1 MSNGRNDLKY
11 EVLGKTNQ
19 IYFIYFIPMETIII
33 SIEWD
38 YWVLSNIYAEEVFNE
53 LNNFWVSQINDVVF
67 LGLDYLTE
75 IRDSKTVFKKI
86 DKKWKKF
93 LIS

>member
-1 MSNGRNDLKY
+1 MK
-11 EVLGKTNQ
+11 
-19 IYFIYFIPMETIII
+19 TIII

-38 YWVLSNIYAEEVFNE
+38 YWVLSNISAEEVFNI
-53 LNNFWVSQINDVVF
+53 LNDFWVGKINDVVF

-86 DKKWKKF
+86 NKEWQKF

>member
-1 MSNGRNDLKY
+1 
-11 EVLGKTNQ
+11 
-19 IYFIYFIPMETIII
+19 METIII

-38 YWVLSNIYAEEVFNE
+38 YWVLSDISAEEIFNE
-53 LNNFWVSQINDVVF
+53 LNNFWIGKINDVVF

-75 IRDSKTVFKKI
+75 IRDSKTVFKRINKE
-86 DKKWKKF
+86 WKKF

>member
-1 MSNGRNDLKY
+1 
-11 EVLGKTNQ
+11 
-19 IYFIYFIPMETIII
+19 METIII

-38 YWVLSNIYAEEVFNE
+38 YWVLSNISAEEFFNE

>member
-1 MSNGRNDLKY
+1 
-11 EVLGKTNQ
+11 
-19 IYFIYFIPMETIII
+19 METIII

-38 YWVLSNIYAEEVFNE
+38 YWVLSDISAEEVFNE

-86 DKKWKKF
+86 DKKRKKF
-93 LIS
+93 LLS